1 MKLNLVIQSTTESIT
16 DDRCALRCR
25 NIFGHSWYADK
36 SMVKQTPSKPMDRV
50 AFIAYHMRERLMTEE
65 EASAYYHYPY

>member
-1 MKLNLVIQSTTESIT
+1 MIEVPTTGKVWDPLTGELNDVEMIEVE
-16 DDRCALRCR
+16 
-25 NIFGHSWYADK
+25 
-36 SMVKQTPSKPMDRV
+36 MPSKPMDRV